1 MSQVLATSTSLV
13 QEKADHSAV
22 YILAVD
28 RAKESPSLKVE
39 NHGDR
44 YMEAKRSR
52 VGRQLKRWMTTRLA
66 RESTGPANQAGSKGT
81 RESNGIREQLL
92 QLSSRGRRESTVYRS
107 WKRDLLYGGVWGCWN
122 SGC

>member
-66 RESTGPANQAGSKGT
+66 RESTTVRACKPGRVEEDK
-81 RESNGIREQLL
+81 REQ
-92 QLSSRGRRESTVYRS
+92 R
-107 WKRDLLYGGVWGCWN
+107 N
-122 SGC
+122 P